1 MRYTVIPITSDG
13 NISEAYAVHSEL
25 DTTKH
30 SPKITKILSEVNDA
44 RRQGEVHLIMQF
56 NNFIKFLKIVKGTII
71 DPFSGIKYSYN
82 YLETLIQLLIAQDN
96 L

>member
-56 NNFIKFLKIVKGTII
+56 NNVIEFLEII
-71 DPFSGIKYSYN
+71 DETITDVFSGVKYPYS

>member
-13 NISEAYAVHSEL
+13 NISEAYAVHCEL
-25 DTTKH
+25 DTTK
-30 SPKITKILSEVNDA
+30 PKITKLLSEVNDA

-71 DPFSGIKYSYN
+71 DPFSGVKYSYN
-82 YLETLIQLLIAQDN
+82 YLETMIQLLIDQDN